1 MWLGECSGKVSTGRG
16 GAGLM
21 LLGRKVAFLANP
33 ERWPLEERGSC
44 TCWAP
49 KPKGDFT
56 QLNCTCPLGRALRP
70 KALKMD
76 FHQNRVLGNYHG
88 LSLICYPSSINNSL
102 PLY

>member
-1 MWLGECSGKVSTGRG
+1 MWLGECSGKVGTGRG
-16 GAGLM
+16 SAGLM

-33 ERWPLEERGSC
+33 ECWPLEERGGC

-76 FHQNRVLGNYHG
+76 FHQNTVLGNYHG